1 MLWSLFNAIISS
13 QTLGRLIARG
23 FFYLVDIKKVI
34 VKYVLTMCIHCDILH
49 IIIKVGKQKMANINI
64 RTEENVKREA
74 TQIFNAL
81 GLDMSSAVNIFLRKT
96 IMQQGIPFELKLEV
110 PNETT
115 IKAIKEAD
123 EMVKNGCV
131 GYDNL
136 DDLWSALNV

>member
-1 MLWSLFNAIISS
+1 
-13 QTLGRLIARG
+13 
-23 FFYLVDIKKVI
+23 
-34 VKYVLTMCIHCDILH
+34 MCIHCDILH

-123 EMVKNGCV
+123 EMVKNGCG

-136 DDLWSALNV
+136 DDLWSVLNV